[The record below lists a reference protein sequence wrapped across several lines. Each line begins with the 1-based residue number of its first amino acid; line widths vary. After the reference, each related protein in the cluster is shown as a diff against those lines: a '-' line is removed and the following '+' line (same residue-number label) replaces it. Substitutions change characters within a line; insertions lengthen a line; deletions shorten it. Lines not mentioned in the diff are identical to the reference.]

1 MALGALTL
9 PSISTGFTSD
19 SKSMVPISVQG
30 MADKVQRMSPLET
43 MQEVFFDIR
52 DGIDNLAMTFSDKI
66 SGLNNHL
73 AFRLETL
80 NATMSNIGSVAAKD
94 LDIEEKT
101 FNIVK
106 ENEEDDDVRK
116 SLQDGDDVVKSPGML
131 DTLKDSF
138 QSFIDQVDNNQVL
151 KAGLFGL
158 LALALF
164 TQMDKVSEIFTKI
177 FKFIDSTITNF
188 KELNKIILDSP
199 SGYLGT
205 GGAILAITVLF
216 KTLRNVVSSVG
227 VFVASISRP
236 MAAIGRFLKSAVNTL
251 SKIISPLL
259 RIIPGLGVLGA
270 FAKVLGPI
278 GLAIQVIIGAFTFVN
293 EFIKSW
299 KSEGDLMT
307 ALGAG
312 LVGVYDVLVGATLN
326 LLADLGGFIVKKL
339 GFEELGQKIADL
351 DFNFDSVVDAIGNV
365 FDKIKD
371 LFDIALDGLKSG
383 INFFLPKSM
392 EFELSSEKKT
402 TTNKIINEVESRE
415 YITEKLPPS
424 VIGANGND
432 SKITTTEIEQEKL
445 QSFNETYTD
454 KIVKESSVMK
464 EKQIELKKME
474 IAKEVAPPGNITVVT
489 DAKKVSGDTVVSNN
503 TNVTNHRVDSLESSS
518 NALLNY
524 FRV

>member
-19 SKSMVPISVQG
+19 SSSMVPVSIQG
-30 MADKVQRMSPLET
+30 MADKVQTMSPLET

-52 DGIDNLAMTFSDKI
+52 DGIDNLATTFSDKI

-106 ENEEDDDVRK
+106 ENEEESDMRK
-116 SLQDGDDVVKSPGML
+116 SLQDDDEKEGSGML
-131 DTLKDSF
+131 NTLKDSF

-164 TQMDKVSEIFTKI
+164 TQMDKVSAIFTKI

-205 GGAILAITVLF
+205 GGAILAITTLF
-216 KTLRNVVSSVG
+216 KGIRSVIAGVG
-227 VFVASISRP
+227 VFIASISRP
-236 MAAIGRFLKSAVNTL
+236 MAAIGRFLRGTVRTL

-270 FAKVLGPI
+270 FAKTLGPI

-351 DFNFDSVVDAIGNV
+351 DFNFDSVVNAIGNV

-392 EFELSSEKKT
+392 ELELSSEKKT
-402 TTNKIINEVESRE
+402 TTNKIINDVESNE
-415 YITEKLPPS
+415 YITKKLPPS
-424 VIGANGND
+424 VISANGND
-432 SKITTTEIEQEKL
+432 SKITTTKIEQEKL

-454 KIVKESSVMK
+454 SIIKENSIMK
-464 EKQIELKKME
+464 EKQTELKKME
-474 IAKEVAPPGNITVVT
+474 IVKDNTTPGNITVVT

-524 FRV
+524 FRT